1 MKKCSKSKKKQ
12 EEPPAIKLP
21 PKAHVEIVRC
31 RVQLLG
37 RAAPTDTGDGI
48 LAMQKPLHELY
59 ADGSKVESVISAY
72 TSGVVIRTPADVNA
86 GAEELWF
93 PIQDLVECGAMRPI
107 GGRLPTAFVPLSYPE
122 AGRKRDREAL
132 FAFVVK
138 RRDIPAADC
147 WAVVCQSD
155 NAAMALLTACMTAHK
170 SPAGW
175 GSAVDRPPSTI
186 QKASLRQKSAA
197 VIITRAQQVLR

>member
-1 MKKCSKSKKKQ
+1 MKKSSKSKKKQ

-107 GGRLPTAFVPLSYPE
+107 GGRPPTAFVPLSYPE